1 MHTLCALQTN
11 HVSFIYVFIYSTAN
25 KSDNGKYKKDPH
37 VWHWQ
42 RNKIKSYNV
51 CHIVKVTAFLPFVV
65 LGFLLPALYMHTY
78 TPENSLLLV
87 VSFSF
92 ISIYA
97 LSVATLLVLK
107 AEIVATKWKRMKNI
121 IKTKD
126 QRPTNK

>member
-1 MHTLCALQTN
+1 
-11 HVSFIYVFIYSTAN
+11 
-25 KSDNGKYKKDPH
+25 
-37 VWHWQ
+37 
-42 RNKIKSYNV
+42 
-51 CHIVKVTAFLPFVV
+51 
-65 LGFLLPALYMHTY
+65 MHTY

-92 ISIYA
+92 ISMYA

-126 QRPTNK
+126 QQTNEREIDCERERKRKRRESS